1 MAVVLLILGIIL
13 FIGLILIH
21 EWGHFIAAK
30 KGGVEVEEYSVFFPP
45 KLYKRKTKGGWQFV
59 IGALPLG
66 GYVKLKGEHDTDT
79 AKGSYGAADLWTKTK
94 IMGAGVFMNLVTA
107 FLLLMVLAWLG
118 MPKIMDNQFTVAS
131 DTKVIS
137 RGQHHVVLEEVTKNQ
152 PAAKAGLKRDD
163 ILQKIADTPVADVKS
178 LQQASKKYAGQTVT
192 VTYERAKK
200 QQTATATLNSVESQ
214 QGKQQ
219 PTYLGVS
226 ISEVKQ
232 GADLRRSTWSA
243 PIVAGGLI
251 GQFTWATLQ
260 GLGNA
265 LQGLGSLIAGAA
277 TGNTVARQHGQ
288 SEAAG
293 QVSGPI
299 GIVMVLNF
307 VSHMNYQFMLLII
320 ALISL
325 TLAIMNLLPIPAL
338 DGGRL
343 WLTLISRGI
352 FKKPL
357 TQKVEENVN
366 AAGFFILIGLT
377 IIIAFVDIKRFF

>member
-1 MAVVLLILGIIL
+1 
-13 FIGLILIH
+13 
-21 EWGHFIAAK
+21 
-30 KGGVEVEEYSVFFPP
+30 
-45 KLYKRKTKGGWQFV
+45 
-59 IGALPLG
+59 
-66 GYVKLKGEHDTDT
+66 
-79 AKGSYGAADLWTKTK
+79 
-94 IMGAGVFMNLVTA
+94 
-107 FLLLMVLAWLG
+107 
-118 MPKIMDNQFTVAS
+118 
-131 DTKVIS
+131 
-137 RGQHHVVLEEVTKNQ
+137 
-152 PAAKAGLKRDD
+152 
-163 ILQKIADTPVADVKS
+163 
-178 LQQASKKYAGQTVT
+178 
-192 VTYERAKK
+192 
-200 QQTATATLNSVESQ
+200 
-214 QGKQQ
+214 
-219 PTYLGVS
+219 
-226 ISEVKQ
+226 
-232 GADLRRSTWSA
+232 
-243 PIVAGGLI
+243 VAGGLI

-260 GLGNA
+260 GLGHA

>member
-1 MAVVLLILGIIL
+1 MAVALLILGIIL

-30 KGGVEVEEYSVFFPP
+30 KGGVKVEEYSVFFPP

-66 GYVKLKGEHDTDT
+66 GYVKLKGENDTDT

-137 RGQHHVVLEEVTKNQ
+137 RAQQHVILDEVTAGQ

-163 ILQKIADTPVADVKS
+163 ILQKIADTPVKDVKS
-178 LQQASKKYAGQTVT
+178 LQEASKKYAGQTVAI
-192 VTYERAKK
+192 TYERAKK
-200 QQTATATLNSVESQ
+200 QQTTQATLNSVDSQ
-214 QGKQQ
+214 KGKHQ

-232 GADLRRSTWSA
+232 GADMRRSTWSA

-260 GLGNA
+260 GLGHA
-265 LQGLGSLIAGAA
+265 LQGLGSLIAGAV

>member
-1 MAVVLLILGIIL
+1 MAIALLILGIIL

-30 KGGVEVEEYSVFFPP
+30 KGGVKIEEYSVFFPP
-45 KLYKRKTKGGWQFV
+45 KLYKKQMKGGWQFV

-94 IMGAGVFMNLVTA
+94 IMSAGVFMNLVTA

-131 DTKVIS
+131 DTKVIA
-137 RGQHHVVLEEVTKNQ
+137 RGQQHVVLDEATTGQ
-152 PAAKAGLKRDD
+152 PAAKAGLQRDD
-163 ILQKIADTPVADVKS
+163 VLQKIADTPVKDVKS
-178 LQQASKKYAGQTVT
+178 LQEASKKYAGQTVT
-192 VTYERAKK
+192 ITYERAKK
-200 QQTATATLNSVESQ
+200 QQTVQATLNSVESQ
-214 QGKQQ
+214 KGKQR

-243 PIVAGGLI
+243 PVVAAGLI

-260 GLGNA
+260 GLGHA
-265 LQGLGSLIAGAA
+265 LQGLGGLIAGAV

-299 GIVMVLNF
+299 GIVMVLNY
-307 VSHMNYQFMLLII
+307 VAHMNYQFMLLII

-377 IIIAFVDIKRFF
+377 IVIAFVDIKRFF